1 MDRIATVRSFNRT
14 VTQRIGVL
22 EDHYLSRSRPVGQAR
37 LLREISS
44 AGAQLRTLRTR
55 LGLDSGYLSRLL
67 RALEADGLVVVD
79 PHPDDQRVR
88 MVRLTSAGL
97 AELAELDQRSDD
109 LVDTIL
115 APLNDGQRGRL
126 ATAMAE
132 VERLLT
138 ASMVTVSVTDPRLPE
153 AQQCLSAYAAE
164 LAFRLE
170 GGFDPA
176 RARRVDAAD
185 MSEPRGLLL
194 IAWLRGDAV
203 GCGALRLHGDTSAE
217 IKRMWV
223 SPTARGLGL
232 GRRLIT
238 ELESHAREHGI
249 QVLRLDTNRTLTEA
263 IALYRSSGYVQ
274 VPRFNDEPY
283 ADHWFEKTLA

>member
-14 VTQRIGVL
+14 VTQCIGVL

-37 LLREISS
+37 LLWEIGS
-44 AGAQLRTLRTR
+44 AGAQLRTLRAR

-67 RALEADGLVVVD
+67 RVLEADGLVVVD

-88 MVRLTSAGL
+88 TVRLTPAGI
-97 AELAELDQRSDD
+97 AELVELDRRSDD
-109 LVDTIL
+109 LVETIL
-115 APLNDGQRGRL
+115 APLNNAQRSRL

-138 ASMVTVSVTDPRLPE
+138 ASMVTVSVSDPRLPE
-153 AQQCLSAYAAE
+153 AQQCLAAYAAE
-164 LAFRLE
+164 LADRLE

-176 RARRVDAAD
+176 RTRQVDAD
-185 MSEPRGLLL
+185 DINPPRGLLL
-194 IAWLRGDAV
+194 IAWLRGEAV
-203 GCGALRLHGDTSAE
+203 GCGALRLHRDGSAE

-223 SPTARGLGL
+223 SPNARRLGL

-238 ELESHAREHGI
+238 ELESHARGHGVG
-249 QVLRLDTNRTLTEA
+249 VLRLDTNHTLSEA
-263 IALYRSSGYVQ
+263 IALYRSSGYAQ

-283 ADHWFEKTLA
+283 ADHWFEKSLA